1 MSSSMAMYTP
11 QHTVNMVQPRF
22 VHQEEMPCFHCPHY
36 AVQPSIS
43 TQAVSSTNWM
53 VDYSPNLLFTPKLS
67 INAETLYEGGI
78 YLQEDKICINLVSL
92 LDEESSEE
100 DELYMG
106 SNTNISTPNNLKR
119 KRKVTFAD
127 EKGNNFPLVRIAHPS
142 SLFPHDIEF
151 DISPD
156 NEDRSSKLSW
166 MTWHWASEP
175 APYMGSGLPF
185 DMLNSHQ
192 YDH

>member
-1 MSSSMAMYTP
+1 M
-11 QHTVNMVQPRF
+11 
-22 VHQEEMPCFHCPHY
+22 
-36 AVQPSIS
+36 
-43 TQAVSSTNWM
+43 
-53 VDYSPNLLFTPKLS
+53 
-67 INAETLYEGGI
+67 ETFNENDI
-78 YLQEDKICINLVSL
+78 YLSDVEEDFYRS
-92 LDEESSEE
+92 EEEE

-127 EKGNNFPLVRIAHPS
+127 EKGNNFPLVRIAPPS
-142 SLFPHDIEF
+142 ILFPHDIEF

-166 MTWHWASEP
+166 MTWHWTSEP
-175 APYMGSGLPF
+175 TPNMGSGLPF

-192 YDH
+192 YDPLMMQLDYIPFKTEDEIAEQAQDSTLDSDSDDEEDLIVNI